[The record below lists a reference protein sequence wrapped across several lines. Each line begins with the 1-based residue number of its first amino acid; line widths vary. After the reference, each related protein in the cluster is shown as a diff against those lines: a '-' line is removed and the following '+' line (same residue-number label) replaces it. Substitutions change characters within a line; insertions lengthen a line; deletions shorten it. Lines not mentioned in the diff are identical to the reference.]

1 MVKATREEAVEYNRE
16 LKETL
21 TELWNSI
28 NKGQKKILKEHPN
41 IKALLDRF
49 KIPYGV

>member
-1 MVKATREEAVEYNRE
+1 MEMAKIIEYNQE

-28 NKGQKKILKEHPN
+28 NKGQQKQIIKKHP
-41 IKALLDRF
+41 KVVALLDRF
-49 KIPYGV
+49 HIDHE